1 MSMPAMKTEAAVTA
15 LPATAA
21 PVVTMTPKRA
31 PRSEK
36 YAKMAKEAAVR
47 VMPPLIVVALL
58 LLIWEL
64 ICRRAGSTL
73 PPPSRVFKDTRELI
87 LDPFFDHGG
96 IDKGLFWHLSAS
108 LQRVAYG
115 YSLAAIAGIALGTL
129 VGQSVW
135 AMRGLDPLF
144 QVLRTIPPLAWLP
157 LSLAAFRDGQ
167 PSAIFVI
174 FITSIWPII
183 INTAVGIR
191 NIPQD
196 YRNVAAVVQL
206 NPLEFFSKIMIPAA
220 APYIFTGLRIG
231 IGLSWLAIVAAEML
245 IGGVGIGFF
254 IWDAWNSSHISEIIL
269 ALFYVG
275 IIGFVLDRL
284 IAALGKF
291 VTRGT
296 AAELKGNVMQAY
308 LKLDHIDKILYPRQ
322 RHDRSAEGHQP
333 DDREGRIRLD
343 HRPFRLRQV
352 HAAQHRRRPHRHDQ
366 WRRAAGKP
374 RGQFAGAGSRGGV
387 PEPQPAAVAHGLRKR
402 QARRRQ
408 GVFLH
413 QDPGRARRLGDAQSQ
428 SRADGAR
435 QGQASQPKSPAA

>member
-1 MSMPAMKTEAAVTA
+1 MRAKKIESAAVLTNT
-15 LPATAA
+15 PAAI
-21 PVVTMTPKRA
+21 VKLMPKRLPVA
-31 PRSEK
+31 EK
-36 YAKMAKEAAVR
+36 YVKMAKETAAR
-47 VMPPLIVVALL
+47 VVPPLIVLALL
-58 LLIWEL
+58 MLFWEL
-64 ICRRAGSTL
+64 VCRRAGSTL
-73 PPPSRVFKDTRELI
+73 PPPSRVFKETRELI
-87 LDPFFDHGG
+87 FDPFFDRGG

-108 LQRVAYG
+108 LQRVALG

-135 AMRGLDPLF
+135 AMRGLDPIF

-206 NPLEFFSKIMIPAA
+206 NPLEFFWKIMIPAA

-275 IIGFVLDRL
+275 IIGFVLDRM
-284 IAALGKF
+284 IAGVAKI

-296 AAELKGNVMQAY
+296 ALN
-308 LKLDHIDKILYPRQ
+308 
-322 RHDRSAEGHQP
+322 
-333 DDREGRIRLD
+333 
-343 HRPFRLRQV
+343 
-352 HAAQHRRRPHRHDQ
+352 
-366 WRRAAGKP
+366 
-374 RGQFAGAGSRGGV
+374 
-387 PEPQPAAVAHGLRKR
+387 
-402 QARRRQ
+402 
-408 GVFLH
+408 
-413 QDPGRARRLGDAQSQ
+413 
-428 SRADGAR
+428 
-435 QGQASQPKSPAA
+435 

>member
-1 MSMPAMKTEAAVTA
+1 MSMPAMKTEVSAVAIPTAAA
-15 LPATAA
+15 AA
-21 PVVTMTPKRA
+21 PVVTITPKRA
-31 PRSEK
+31 PRAEIC
-36 YAKMAKEAAVR
+36 ARMAKETAAR
-47 VMPPLIVVALL
+47 VVPPLIVVALL
-58 LLIWEL
+58 LVVWEL
-64 ICRRAGSTL
+64 ICRRAGSSL
-73 PPPSRVFKDTRELI
+73 PPPSKVFKDTKELI
-87 LDPFFDHGG
+87 LDPFFDNGG

-174 FITSIWPII
+174 FITSVWPII

-206 NPLEFFSKIMIPAA
+206 NPLEFFTKIMIPAA
-220 APYIFTGLRIG
+220 APYMFTGLRIG

-284 IAALGKF
+284 IAGLGKV

-296 AAELKGNVMQAY
+296 AAN
-308 LKLDHIDKILYPRQ
+308 
-322 RHDRSAEGHQP
+322 
-333 DDREGRIRLD
+333 
-343 HRPFRLRQV
+343 
-352 HAAQHRRRPHRHDQ
+352 
-366 WRRAAGKP
+366 
-374 RGQFAGAGSRGGV
+374 
-387 PEPQPAAVAHGLRKR
+387 
-402 QARRRQ
+402 
-408 GVFLH
+408 
-413 QDPGRARRLGDAQSQ
+413 
-428 SRADGAR
+428 
-435 QGQASQPKSPAA
+435 